1 MILSYS
7 GGSLREQQVQQ
18 VQQLDSSMPPHS
30 QWLDL
35 VASGPRLALTDDS
48 IMSVSETGTAVSRWP
63 LPQSPGKP
71 VAAAQISP
79 TDILVLT
86 KDCIGYVISIAAS
99 EPTVVT
105 VGRVYGKINGRPAVL
120 IREQPQPED
129 TSCSGDRFTFRS
141 AGVCGPCWSTIK
153 LAPHPILSAGDLE
166 IPFEVSNVVRML
178 GFLGESINA
187 DQQSQQQT
195 LKDFARRELKRFGCW
210 FLPSLAENLHRTD
223 LSLAC
228 RHFSLDLLQE

>member
-1 MILSYS
+1 M
-7 GGSLREQQVQQ
+7 
-18 VQQLDSSMPPHS
+18 
-30 QWLDL
+30 
-35 VASGPRLALTDDS
+35 
-48 IMSVSETGTAVSRWP
+48 
-63 LPQSPGKP
+63 
-71 VAAAQISP
+71 AAAQISP

-153 LAPHPILSAGDLE
+153 LA
-166 IPFEVSNVVRML
+166 
-178 GFLGESINA
+178 
-187 DQQSQQQT
+187 
-195 LKDFARRELKRFGCW
+195 
-210 FLPSLAENLHRTD
+210 
-223 LSLAC
+223 
-228 RHFSLDLLQE
+228 